1 MKNITVSIDEQV
13 YRKARI
19 KAAEE
24 GISVSAMVCR
34 FLTKCVSSTDTFDEL
49 LAREMELWKTPT
61 KFSVAESLPRDELY
75 KREP

>member
-1 MKNITVSIDEQV
+1 MKNITVSIDDEI

-19 KAAEE
+19 KAAEL
-24 GISVSAMVCR
+24 GVSVSSVFR
-34 FLTKCVSSTDTFDEL
+34 KFLQTFTSSPDSFDEL
-49 LAREMELWKTPT
+49 LEREMELWKIPT